1 MVLMKNSVTNIFSA
15 LICLGLFLGLQG
27 CESQVTSHGN
37 LIEASQLN
45 KLEIGTTQREDVLI
59 LFGPASFEGAFNNNR
74 LYYNNQKMEAPIAG
88 RTQTIE
94 RELVVLSFDANNI
107 LEYIE
112 IKDKSTDQEIVKL
125 DAKTPTPGDTLTI
138 VDQLFTNLRRR

>member
-1 MVLMKNSVTNIFSA
+1 MVLMKNSVTKICSA

-45 KLEIGTTQREDVLI
+45 KLEIGTTRREDVMI

-94 RELVVLSFDANNI
+94 RELVVLSFDLNNI
-107 LEYIE
+107 LESIE
-112 IKDKSTDQEIVKL
+112 IRDKSTDQEIVKL
-125 DAKTPTPGDTLTI
+125 DAKTPTPGDTLTV

>member
-1 MVLMKNSVTNIFSA
+1 MKNPATKLFSA

-45 KLEIGTTQREDVLI
+45 KLEIGTTRREDVMI

-74 LYYNNQKMEAPIAG
+74 LYYNNQKMEAPLAG

-94 RELVVLSFDANNI
+94 RELVVLSFDVNNI
-107 LEYIE
+107 LESIE
-112 IKDKSTDQEIVKL
+112 IRDKSTDQEIVKL
-125 DAKTPTPGDTLTI
+125 DAKTPTPGDKLTV

>member
-1 MVLMKNSVTNIFSA
+1 MKNSVTKLFPV
-15 LICLGLFLGLQG
+15 LICIGLFFGLQG

-45 KLEIGTTQREDVLI
+45 KLKIGTTQREDVLI

-94 RELVVLSFDANNI
+94 RELVVLIFDVNNT

-112 IKDKSTDQEIVKL
+112 IRDKYTDQEIVKL
-125 DAKTPTPGDTLTI
+125 DAKTPTPGDSLTI
-138 VDQLFTNLRRR
+138 VDQLFNNLRRR

>member
-1 MVLMKNSVTNIFSA
+1 MKNSVTKLFSA
-15 LICLGLFLGLQG
+15 FICLGLFLGLQG

-37 LIEASQLN
+37 LIESSQLN

-74 LYYNNQKMEAPIAG
+74 LYYNNQRMEAPIAG

-94 RELVVLSFDANNI
+94 RELVVLSFDINNT
-107 LEYIE
+107 LKSIE
-112 IKDKSTDQEIVKL
+112 IRDKSTDQEIVKL
-125 DAKTPTPGDTLTI
+125 DAKTPTPGDTLTV

>member
-1 MVLMKNSVTNIFSA
+1 MKNPATKLFSA

-45 KLEIGTTQREDVLI
+45 KLEIGTTRREDVMI

-94 RELVVLSFDANNI
+94 RELVVLIFDVNNI
-107 LEYIE
+107 LESIE
-112 IKDKSTDQEIVKL
+112 IIDKSTDQEIVKL
-125 DAKTPTPGDTLTI
+125 DAKTPTPGDTLTV

>member
-1 MVLMKNSVTNIFSA
+1 MKNPATKLFSA

-45 KLEIGTTQREDVLI
+45 KLEIGTTRREDVMI

-94 RELVVLSFDANNI
+94 RELVVLSFDLNNI
-107 LEYIE
+107 LESIE
-112 IKDKSTDQEIVKL
+112 IRDKSTDQEIVKL
-125 DAKTPTPGDTLTI
+125 DAKTPTPGDTLTV

>member
-1 MVLMKNSVTNIFSA
+1 MKNPATKLFSA
-15 LICLGLFLGLQG
+15 LICLGLFLWLQG

-45 KLEIGTTQREDVLI
+45 KLEIGTTRREDVMI

-94 RELVVLSFDANNI
+94 RELVVLSFDVNNI
-107 LEYIE
+107 LESIE
-112 IKDKSTDQEIVKL
+112 IRDKSTDQEIVKL
-125 DAKTPTPGDTLTI
+125 DAKTPTPGDTLTV

>member
-1 MVLMKNSVTNIFSA
+1 MKNPATKLFSA

-45 KLEIGTTQREDVLI
+45 KLEIGTTRREDVLV

-94 RELVVLSFDANNI
+94 RELVVLSFDLNDI
-107 LEYIE
+107 LESIE
-112 IKDKSTDQEIVKL
+112 IRDKSTDQEIVKL
-125 DAKTPTPGDTLTI
+125 DAKTPTPGDTLTV

>member
-1 MVLMKNSVTNIFSA
+1 MKNPATKLFSA

-45 KLEIGTTQREDVLI
+45 KLEIGTTRREDVLI

-94 RELVVLSFDANNI
+94 RELVVLSFDVNNI

-112 IKDKSTDQEIVKL
+112 IRDKSTDQEIVKL
-125 DAKTPTPGDTLTI
+125 DAQTPTPGDTLTV

>member
-1 MVLMKNSVTNIFSA
+1 MKNPATKLFSA

-45 KLEIGTTQREDVLI
+45 KLEIGTTRREDVLI

-88 RTQTIE
+88 RIQTIE
-94 RELVVLSFDANNI
+94 RELVVLSFDVNNI
-107 LEYIE
+107 LKSIE
-112 IKDKSTDQEIVKL
+112 IRDKSTDQEIVKL
-125 DAKTPTPGDTLTI
+125 DAKTPTPGDTLTV

>member
-1 MVLMKNSVTNIFSA
+1 MVLMKNPVTKLFSA

-45 KLEIGTTQREDVLI
+45 KLEIGTTRREDVLI

-94 RELVVLSFDANNI
+94 RELVVLSFDVNNI

-112 IKDKSTDQEIVKL
+112 IRNKSTDQEIVKL
-125 DAKTPTPGDTLTI
+125 DATTPTPGDTLTV

>member
-1 MVLMKNSVTNIFSA
+1 MKNPATKLFSA

-45 KLEIGTTQREDVLI
+45 KLEIGTTRREDVLI

-94 RELVVLSFDANNI
+94 RDLVVLSFDLNNI
-107 LEYIE
+107 LNSIE
-112 IKDKSTDQEIVKL
+112 IRDKSTDQEIVKL
-125 DAKTPTPGDTLTI
+125 DAKTPTPGDTLTV
-138 VDQLFTNLRRR
+138 VDQLFSNLRRR

>member
-1 MVLMKNSVTNIFSA
+1 MKNPATKLFSA

-45 KLEIGTTQREDVLI
+45 KLEIGTTRREDVMI

-94 RELVVLSFDANNI
+94 RELIVLIFDVNNI
-107 LEYIE
+107 LESIE
-112 IKDKSTDQEIVKL
+112 IRDKSTDQEIVKL
-125 DAKTPTPGDTLTI
+125 DAKTPTPGDTLTV

>member
-1 MVLMKNSVTNIFSA
+1 MVLMKNSVKKIFSA
-15 LICLGLFLGLQG
+15 LSCLGLFLGLQG

-45 KLEIGTTQREDVLI
+45 KLEIGTTRREDVLI

-94 RELVVLSFDANNI
+94 RELVVLSFDLNNI
-107 LEYIE
+107 LESIE
-112 IKDKSTDQEIVKL
+112 IRDKSTDQEIVKL
-125 DAKTPTPGDTLTI
+125 DAKTPTPGDTLTV

>member
-1 MVLMKNSVTNIFSA
+1 MKNPATKLFSA

-45 KLEIGTTQREDVLI
+45 KLEIGTTRREDVMI

-94 RELVVLSFDANNI
+94 RELVVLIFDVNNI
-107 LEYIE
+107 LESIE
-112 IKDKSTDQEIVKL
+112 IRDKSTDQKIVKL
-125 DAKTPTPGDTLTI
+125 DAKTPTPGDTLTV
-138 VDQLFTNLRRR
+138 VDQLFSNLRRR

>member
-1 MVLMKNSVTNIFSA
+1 MVLMKNPATKLFSA

-45 KLEIGTTQREDVLI
+45 KLEIGTTRREDVMI

-88 RTQTIE
+88 RIQTIE
-94 RELVVLSFDANNI
+94 RELVVLIFDVNNI
-107 LEYIE
+107 LESIE
-112 IKDKSTDQEIVKL
+112 IRDKSTDQEIVKL
-125 DAKTPTPGDTLTI
+125 DAKTPTPGDTLTV

>member
-1 MVLMKNSVTNIFSA
+1 MKNPATKLFSA

-45 KLEIGTTQREDVLI
+45 KLEIGTTRREDVMI

-94 RELVVLSFDANNI
+94 RELVVLSFDLNDI
-107 LEYIE
+107 LESIE
-112 IKDKSTDQEIVKL
+112 IRDKSTDQEIVKL
-125 DAKTPTPGDTLTI
+125 DAQTPTPGDTLTV

>member
-1 MVLMKNSVTNIFSA
+1 MKNSVIKLFSA

-45 KLEIGTTQREDVLI
+45 KLKIGTTQREDVLV

-94 RELVVLSFDANNI
+94 RELVVLSFDVNNI

-112 IKDKSTDQEIVKL
+112 IRDKSTDQEIVKL
-125 DAKTPTPGDTLTI
+125 DAKTPTPGDTLTV

>member
-1 MVLMKNSVTNIFSA
+1 MKNPATKLFSA

-45 KLEIGTTQREDVLI
+45 KLEIGTTRREDVLI

-74 LYYNNQKMEAPIAG
+74 LYYNNQKMEAPLAG

-94 RELVVLSFDANNI
+94 RELVVLSFDVNNI
-107 LEYIE
+107 LESIE
-112 IKDKSTDQEIVKL
+112 IRDKSTDQEIVKL
-125 DAKTPTPGDTLTI
+125 DAKTPTPGDTLTV

>member
-1 MVLMKNSVTNIFSA
+1 MKNPATKLFSA

-45 KLEIGTTQREDVLI
+45 KLEIGTTRREDVLI

-94 RELVVLSFDANNI
+94 RELVVLSFDVNNI
-107 LEYIE
+107 LESIE

-125 DAKTPTPGDTLTI
+125 DAKTPTPGDTLTV

>member
-1 MVLMKNSVTNIFSA
+1 MKNPATKLFSA

-45 KLEIGTTQREDVLI
+45 KLEIGTTRREDVLI

-94 RELVVLSFDANNI
+94 RELVVLSFDLNNI
-107 LEYIE
+107 LDSIE
-112 IKDKSTDQEIVKL
+112 IRDKSTDQEIVKL
-125 DAKTPTPGDTLTI
+125 DAKTPTPGDTLTV

>member
-1 MVLMKNSVTNIFSA
+1 MVLMKNPATKLFSA

-45 KLEIGTTQREDVLI
+45 KLEIGTTRREDVLI
-59 LFGPASFEGAFNNNR
+59 LFGPVSFEGAFNNNR
-74 LYYNNQKMEAPIAG
+74 LYYNNQKMEAPLAG
-88 RTQTIE
+88 RKQTIE
-94 RELVVLSFDANNI
+94 RELVVLSFDVNNI
-107 LEYIE
+107 LESIE
-112 IKDKSTDQEIVKL
+112 IRNKSTDQEIVKL
-125 DAKTPTPGDTLTI
+125 DAKTPTPGDTLTV

>member
-1 MVLMKNSVTNIFSA
+1 MKNPATKLFSA

-45 KLEIGTTQREDVLI
+45 KLEIGTTRREDVMI

-94 RELVVLSFDANNI
+94 RELFVLSFDVNNI
-107 LEYIE
+107 LESIE
-112 IKDKSTDQEIVKL
+112 IRDKSTDQEIVKL
-125 DAKTPTPGDTLTI
+125 DAKTPTPGDTLTV
-138 VDQLFTNLRRR
+138 VDQLFNNLRRR

>member
-1 MVLMKNSVTNIFSA
+1 MKNSVTKIFSA

>member
-1 MVLMKNSVTNIFSA
+1 MKNSVKKLFST
-15 LICLGLFLGLQG
+15 LICFGLFLGLQG

-45 KLEIGTTQREDVLI
+45 KLKIGTTQREDVLI

-94 RELVVLSFDANNI
+94 RELVVLSFDVNNI

-112 IKDKSTDQEIVKL
+112 IRNKSTDQEIVKL

>member
-1 MVLMKNSVTNIFSA
+1 MKNPATKLFSA

-37 LIEASQLN
+37 LIEASQFN
-45 KLEIGTTQREDVLI
+45 KLEIGTTRREDVLI

-94 RELVVLSFDANNI
+94 RELVVLSFDVNNI

-112 IKDKSTDQEIVKL
+112 IRDKSTDQEIVKL
-125 DAKTPTPGDTLTI
+125 DAKTPTPGDTLTV

>member
-1 MVLMKNSVTNIFSA
+1 MVLMKNPATKLFSA

-45 KLEIGTTQREDVLI
+45 KLEIGTTRREDVMI

-94 RELVVLSFDANNI
+94 RELVILIFDANNI

-125 DAKTPTPGDTLTI
+125 DAKTPTPGDTLTV

>member
-1 MVLMKNSVTNIFSA
+1 MVLMKNPATKLFSA

-45 KLEIGTTQREDVLI
+45 KLEIGTTRREDVLI

-94 RELVVLSFDANNI
+94 RELVVLIFDVNNI
-107 LEYIE
+107 LESIE
-112 IKDKSTDQEIVKL
+112 IRDKSTDQEIVKL
-125 DAKTPTPGDTLTI
+125 DAKTPTPGDTLTV

>member
-1 MVLMKNSVTNIFSA
+1 MKNPATKLFSA

-45 KLEIGTTQREDVLI
+45 KLEIGTTRREDVLV

-94 RELVVLSFDANNI
+94 RELVVLSFDVNNI
-107 LEYIE
+107 LESIE
-112 IKDKSTDQEIVKL
+112 IRDKSTDQEIVKL
-125 DAKTPTPGDTLTI
+125 DAKTPTPGDTLTV

>member
-1 MVLMKNSVTNIFSA
+1 MKNPATKLLSA

-45 KLEIGTTQREDVLI
+45 KLEIGTTRREDVLI

-94 RELVVLSFDANNI
+94 RELVVLIFDVNNI
-107 LEYIE
+107 LESIE
-112 IKDKSTDQEIVKL
+112 IRDKSTDQEIVKL
-125 DAKTPTPGDTLTI
+125 DAKTPTPGDTLTV

>member
-1 MVLMKNSVTNIFSA
+1 MKNPATKLFSA

-45 KLEIGTTQREDVLI
+45 KLEIGTTRREDVMI

-94 RELVVLSFDANNI
+94 RELVVLSFDINDI
-107 LEYIE
+107 LESIE
-112 IKDKSTDQEIVKL
+112 IRDKSTDQEIVKL
-125 DAKTPTPGDTLTI
+125 DAKTPTPGDTLTV

>member
-1 MVLMKNSVTNIFSA
+1 MVLMKNPVTKLFSA

-45 KLEIGTTQREDVLI
+45 KLEIGTTRREDVLI

-74 LYYNNQKMEAPIAG
+74 LYYNNQKMEAAIAG

-94 RELVVLSFDANNI
+94 RELVVLSFDVNNI
-107 LEYIE
+107 LESIE
-112 IKDKSTDQEIVKL
+112 IRDKSTDQKIVKL
-125 DAKTPTPGDTLTI
+125 DAKTPTPGDTLTV

>member
-1 MVLMKNSVTNIFSA
+1 MVLMKNPATKLFSA

-45 KLEIGTTQREDVLI
+45 KLEIGTTRREDVLI

-94 RELVVLSFDANNI
+94 RELVVLSFDVNNI

-112 IKDKSTDQEIVKL
+112 IRDKSTDQEIVKL
-125 DAKTPTPGDTLTI
+125 DAQTPTPGDTLTV

>member
-1 MVLMKNSVTNIFSA
+1 MKNPATKLFSA

-45 KLEIGTTQREDVLI
+45 KLEIGTTRREDVLI

-94 RELVVLSFDANNI
+94 RELVVLSFDVNNI
-107 LEYIE
+107 LESIE
-112 IKDKSTDQEIVKL
+112 IREKSTDQEIVKL
-125 DAKTPTPGDTLTI
+125 DAKTPTPGDTLTV

>member
-1 MVLMKNSVTNIFSA
+1 MKNPTTKLFSA

-45 KLEIGTTQREDVLI
+45 KLEIGTTRREDVLI

-74 LYYNNQKMEAPIAG
+74 LYYNNQKMEAPLAG

-94 RELVVLSFDANNI
+94 RELVVLSFDINNI
-107 LEYIE
+107 LESIE
-112 IKDKSTDQEIVKL
+112 IRDKYTDQEIVKL
-125 DAKTPTPGDTLTI
+125 DAKTPTPGDTLTV
-138 VDQLFTNLRRR
+138 VDQLFTNIRRR

>member
-1 MVLMKNSVTNIFSA
+1 MKNPATKLFSA

-45 KLEIGTTQREDVLI
+45 KLEIGTTRREDVMI

-94 RELVVLSFDANNI
+94 RELVVLIFDVNNI
-107 LEYIE
+107 LESIE
-112 IKDKSTDQEIVKL
+112 IRDKSTDQEIVKL
-125 DAKTPTPGDTLTI
+125 DAKTPTPGDTLTV

>member
-1 MVLMKNSVTNIFSA
+1 MKNPATKLFSA

-45 KLEIGTTQREDVLI
+45 KLEIGTTRREDVLI

-94 RELVVLSFDANNI
+94 RELVVLIFDVNNI
-107 LEYIE
+107 LKSIE
-112 IKDKSTDQEIVKL
+112 IRDKSTDQEIVKL
-125 DAKTPTPGDTLTI
+125 DAKTPTPGDTLTV

>member
-1 MVLMKNSVTNIFSA
+1 MKNPATKLFSA

-45 KLEIGTTQREDVLI
+45 KLEIGTTRREDVMI

-94 RELVVLSFDANNI
+94 RELVILIFDANNI

-125 DAKTPTPGDTLTI
+125 DAKTPTPGDTLTV

>member
-1 MVLMKNSVTNIFSA
+1 MKNPATKLFSA

-45 KLEIGTTQREDVLI
+45 KLEIGTTRREDVLI

-94 RELVVLSFDANNI
+94 RELVVLSFNVNNV
-107 LEYIE
+107 LESIE
-112 IKDKSTDQEIVKL
+112 IRDKSTDQEIVKL
-125 DAKTPTPGDTLTI
+125 DAKTPTPGDTLTV

>member
-1 MVLMKNSVTNIFSA
+1 MVLMKNPATKLFSA

-45 KLEIGTTQREDVLI
+45 KLEIGTTRREDVMI

-94 RELVVLSFDANNI
+94 RELVVLSFDLNNI
-107 LEYIE
+107 LESIE
-112 IKDKSTDQEIVKL
+112 IRDKSTDQEIVKL
-125 DAKTPTPGDTLTI
+125 DAKTPTPGDTLTV